1 MKAVNQ
7 RQKQQPRVVKD
18 IRKVLEDK
26 NVTAIAVAAPDHWHA
41 LATIWACEAGKHV
54 YVEKPV
60 SHNLVEGRRMVE
72 VARRHN
78 RIVQVG
84 TQRRS
89 APHYAAAR
97 ELVRSG
103 KLGKV
108 PFARTCIAGNRP
120 SIGHVK
126 DSAVPKGVDYD
137 LWLGP
142 APQRPFNRNRFHYE
156 WHWNWDYGTGEIG
169 NNGIH
174 GLDLARWLL
183 DLDAPTRVSAGGGK
197 LFYDDDRQTPDTHIA
212 TFDFPNTTL
221 IWEHRIWSRTGF
233 DGQSFSVALYG
244 ERGTLICDGR
254 GWRIIDGIEGGEK
267 AVDMERPHLR
277 NFIDCVK
284 QPRRP
289 NADIEDGH
297 KSTRLCHLGNIALRV
312 GRTLTFDAKSETCT
326 GDKEANQ
333 LLRRAYR
340 KPFTAQVL
348 EK

>member
-1 MKAVNQ
+1 M
-7 RQKQQPRVVKD
+7 
-18 IRKVLEDK
+18 
-26 NVTAIAVAAPDHWHA
+26 
-41 LATIWACEAGKHV
+41 
-54 YVEKPV
+54 
-60 SHNLVEGRRMVE
+60 
-72 VARRHN
+72 
-78 RIVQVG
+78 
-84 TQRRS
+84 
-89 APHYAAAR
+89 
-97 ELVRSG
+97 
-103 KLGKV
+103 
-108 PFARTCIAGNRP
+108 
-120 SIGHVK
+120 
-126 DSAVPKGVDYD
+126 PKGVDYD

-277 NFIDCVK
+277 NFIDCIK

-297 KSTRLCHLGNIALRV
+297 KSTRLCHLGNIAY
-312 GRTLTFDAKSETCT
+312 RTGHTVHLDPHSHQIVN
-326 GDKEANQ
+326 DKEASA
-333 LLRRAYR
+333 LWGRAYR
-340 KPFTAQVL
+340 SGWEPKI
-348 EK
+348 